1 MSEEISQYEIGG
13 HKVNILDQVV
23 DYSFGELFKIIRA
36 TLQFE
41 RYDGQMSK
49 PMTRINFERADSVG
63 ILLYDPDRDE
73 VVLTEQFRYPVYASL
88 DPDEATGVGAKKAW
102 LLEIVAGVQDAG
114 KTVIEVAQKELFEE
128 AGYRIETDGSW
139 HLIAKIY
146 PSPGGSSERIYLYWA
161 RVNRED
167 RTSEGGG
174 IAEEREDI
182 RVLSLSFKEA
192 LGMVERGEIQDAKT
206 IIALQYLAIQKIK
219 GSKSIG

>member
-1 MSEEISQYEIGG
+1 MSEEISQYEIGR
-13 HKVNILDQVV
+13 HKVNILDQIV

-88 DPDEATGVGAKKAW
+88 DPDKATGVGAKKAW

-128 AGYRIETDGSW
+128 AGYQIETDGSW
-139 HLIAKIY
+139 HLIANIY

-182 RVLSLSFKEA
+182 RVLSLSFEDA
-192 LGMVERGEIQDAKT
+192 LGMVESGEIQDAKT
-206 IIALQYLAIQKIK
+206 IIALQYLAIQKLK
-219 GSKSIG
+219 EVNL

>member
-63 ILLYDPDRDE
+63 ILLYDPDRDD

-88 DPDEATGVGAKKAW
+88 DPDKATGVGAKKAW

-139 HLIAKIY
+139 HLIAKGRLRDGRKWRD
-146 PSPGGSSERIYLYWA
+146 PGCQ
-161 RVNRED
+161 NHH
-167 RTSEGGG
+167 RTPVSCHP
-174 IAEEREDI
+174 
-182 RVLSLSFKEA
+182 
-192 LGMVERGEIQDAKT
+192 
-206 IIALQYLAIQKIK
+206 KIK